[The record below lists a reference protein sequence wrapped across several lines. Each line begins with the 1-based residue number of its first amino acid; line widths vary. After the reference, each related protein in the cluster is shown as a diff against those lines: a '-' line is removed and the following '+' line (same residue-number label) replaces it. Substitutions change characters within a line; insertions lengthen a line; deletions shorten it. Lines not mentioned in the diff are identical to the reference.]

1 MGVGVYKL
9 LSQMD
14 VYLGGHSNVLTSA
27 VTGSSRTK
35 KKTEVTAWKKEKAGI
50 DGGRLAV

>member
-1 MGVGVYKL
+1 MGVRVYKL

-14 VYLGGHSNVLTSA
+14 TYLGGHSNVLTRVLTRA

-35 KKTEVTAWKKEKAGI
+35 KKTEVTDWKKRKQ
-50 DGGRLAV
+50 V